1 MQHVDRKTR
10 KGKRHG
16 RAPWIAAAALL
27 LAGSV
32 AAALFLTREP
42 EPDDPEPPV
51 TAGILMNRD
60 AGELESVTVTQKG
73 SEPWTLIRGED
84 GQMHLNGEEAW
95 AAESVMTRMLL
106 ESLANLA
113 YEAVLTENP
122 ADYRGSEAA
131 FGLEEPEVTA
141 SARFTDGQEIT
152 VRIGSQMAGEEGWY
166 YMTVDGDDRLFAI
179 SRGQAED
186 LDISPDHMH
195 PVSQPEIYGMLLDRI
210 TLTGAD
216 GNVTAEWQLQ
226 GSITDQDAST
236 KWIITVPVRYPA
248 DDASIR
254 TLKSCAEDL
263 NLGNYVE
270 EATEENLEK
279 RGLLHPAYTLT
290 LHMAAGSTGKVSD
303 SGVYDVADR
312 PENTVV
318 IDIAESEDGLLHYI
332 RFGNEIDRTG
342 HITLAPFLTTKP
354 LDTAARYLFA
364 TPLNSLSSLTVEQDG
379 ITTEYTLKRG
389 IPVDEDTGETRT
401 ACYRNG
407 TEIPYQA
414 FEAMY
419 ERLLTA
425 NITGRL
431 PADAEIGNAHTKY
444 TLRTV
449 SGGAHTV
456 TLSDWDGMQD
466 AVTIDG
472 GTLFYI
478 SRNSFSADIPDE

>member
-32 AAALFLTREP
+32 AAALLLTREP

-166 YMTVDGDDRLFAI
+166 YMTVDGDSVYA
-179 SRGQAED
+179 
-186 LDISPDHMH
+186 
-195 PVSQPEIYGMLLDRI
+195 VSVGDV
-210 TLTGAD
+210 A
-216 GNVTAEWQLQ
+216 A
-226 GSITDQDAST
+226 DQDL
-236 KWIITVPVRYPA
+236 V
-248 DDASIR
+248 
-254 TLKSCAEDL
+254 
-263 NLGNYVE
+263 G
-270 EATEENLEK
+270 
-279 RGLLHPAYTLT
+279 
-290 LHMAAGSTGKVSD
+290 
-303 SGVYDVADR
+303 
-312 PENTVV
+312 
-318 IDIAESEDGLLHYI
+318 
-332 RFGNEIDRTG
+332 
-342 HITLAPFLTTKP
+342 TLAAEVTSEAILRAVRSVRSAYGFP
-354 LDTAARYLFA
+354 AAKDL
-364 TPLNSLSSLTVEQDG
+364 
-379 ITTEYTLKRG
+379 
-389 IPVDEDTGETRT
+389 
-401 ACYRNG
+401 
-407 TEIPYQA
+407 
-414 FEAMY
+414 
-419 ERLLTA
+419 
-425 NITGRL
+425 
-431 PADAEIGNAHTKY
+431 
-444 TLRTV
+444 
-449 SGGAHTV
+449 
-456 TLSDWDGMQD
+456 
-466 AVTIDG
+466 
-472 GTLFYI
+472 
-478 SRNSFSADIPDE
+478 